1 MVPLKIIIQPIH
13 LSNHHHKDKMRIFSK
28 KNTLVLIN
36 ITYKS
41 LKTTSL
47 KETKTF
53 DQEEKKIIDLED
65 NKTDN
70 VDNNTG
76 FQEDSSIEN
85 NINHQRGINL
95 PEMKSTIPLKSQ
107 S

>member
-13 LSNHHHKDKMRIFSK
+13 LSNLPHKDKMRIFSK
-28 KNTLVLIN
+28 KNTLVLTN

-65 NKTDN
+65 NKIDN

-85 NINHQRGINL
+85 NINHQKGINL
-95 PEMKSTIPLKSQ
+95 PEMKSIIP
-107 S
+107 